1 MTRKQIDW
9 EALEIQYRAG
19 IRSLK
24 NIGSEFGVSDAA
36 IIKRAKRDNWS
47 RDLRAKIQARADAK
61 VSASLVR
68 AEVSAQTKVREQEVV
83 EANAQA
89 VADIRL
95 AHRSDIRRARNLTN
109 SLLAELEAQTDPSTL
124 AMLHELG
131 ELLRNEDDNG
141 QDRRNDLYMKV
152 ISLSERS
159 KTMKTLADSLRVV
172 VDMERTAFSMDKDQG
187 PAADPLT
194 SLLKTITGGTDSAF
208 KPVAQDPEHDED

>member
-68 AEVSAQTKVREQEVV
+68 AEVSAQTKVREQEVI

>member
-24 NIGSEFGVSDAA
+24 DIGSEFGVSDAA

-89 VADIRL
+89 VANVRL
-95 AHRSDIRRARNLTN
+95 AHRRDIQRARKLTN
-109 SLLAELEAQTDPSTL
+109 SLLDELEQQTDPDTL
-124 AMLHELG
+124 VMLRELG
-131 ELLRNEDDNG
+131 ELLRSEDDNG
-141 QDRRNDLYMKV
+141 QDRRNDLYTKV

-194 SLLKTITGGTDSAF
+194 ALLKTITGGTDSAF

>member
-24 NIGSEFGVSDAA
+24 CIGFEFGVSDAA

-47 RDLRAKIQARADAK
+47 RDLKAKIQARADAK

-89 VADIRL
+89 IADIRL

-109 SLLAELEAQTDPSTL
+109 SLLAELEAQTDPNTL
-124 AMLHELG
+124 SMLHELG
-131 ELLRNEDDNG
+131 ELLRSEDDNG

-208 KPVAQDPEHDED
+208 KPVAHDPEHDED